1 MQQIRFGPAKIAA
14 MPTNATSS
22 SVHGLIDSK
31 GLARELGVS
40 PATIRSWRS
49 RGAEWLPE
57 PVGELSGVVW
67 QVSDLEEIQSRMP
80 SGVGRPAKRGVARRA
95 DADFVKAIRR
105 SRGIYY
111 TPDDAAHFMAKWLVR
126 HPGGTYLEPSL
137 GEGIFIEA
145 VNDAEKALGGDRPHW
160 VAVELDAHAA
170 MGASRKG
177 LVHSHELRIG
187 DFLAQDLPSVDGA
200 IANPPYIRLRHLDDG
215 ARQRAL
221 EVAERCLG
229 QKMKPSGSI
238 WMPFVLH
245 MVEAIKKGG
254 RLAVVLPLDLTYVS
268 YGFPLWSYLARSF
281 RSLRVLRSRKRIFQD
296 INQDVLILFADDKG
310 GATRTVQYEAYESLE
325 EMIHGTGA
333 AGGSIF
339 IDSVTSGDRAF
350 QRALLPDGAEDLL
363 AEGLESGRLVTA
375 SELARFHIGYVAG
388 DKDFF
393 HPTAETIER
402 YKLPR
407 SSLQKSLINARR
419 LRGKGLRT
427 SGLDADQAD
436 LLWDPQGDLTPG
448 EKQYIRKGEK
458 LGVHQGYKAQRR
470 SPWYKVP
477 GVKTPDAII
486 TVFSE
491 QPLLLVNDD
500 KWTASNSLLCAYV
513 HEGVTAEEFA
523 ASWYNPLSLL
533 SVGLEVHS
541 LGGGVM
547 VMVPGEA
554 SKITL
559 LNPRHVD
566 PDLSRVD
573 EILRTGNISAA
584 YEVGSQS
591 LENALGKQGRDLI
604 LASVESLTRWRAR

>member
-1 MQQIRFGPAKIAA
+1 
-14 MPTNATSS
+14 MPTDAAHS
-22 SVHGLIDSK
+22 SVNGLIDSH

-40 PATIRSWRS
+40 PATIRSWRK

-57 PVGELSGVVW
+57 PVGELSGAVW
-67 QVSDLEEIQSRMP
+67 RVSDLEALKARMP
-80 SGVGRPAKRGVARRA
+80 SGVGRPPKRDVARRA
-95 DADFVKAIRR
+95 DTDFAKAIRR

-126 HPGGTYLEPSL
+126 QPGGTYLEPSL
-137 GEGIFIEA
+137 GDGIFIEA
-145 VNDAEKALGGDRPHW
+145 VNDAERALGGDRPHW
-160 VAVELDAHAA
+160 VAVELDVQAA
-170 MGASRKG
+170 MEASRKG
-177 LVHSHELRIG
+177 LVQSNELRIG
-187 DFLAQDLPSVDGA
+187 DFLAQDPPSVEGA
-200 IANPPYIRLRHLDDG
+200 IANPPYVRLRHLDDE

-221 EVAERCLG
+221 DVAERCLG

-245 MVEAIKKGG
+245 MVEVIKKGG
-254 RLAVVLPLDLTYVS
+254 RLAIVLPLDLTYVS
-268 YGFPLWSYLARSF
+268 YGFPLWSYLARNF
-281 RSLRVLRSRKRIFQD
+281 GSLRVLRSRKRIFQD
-296 INQDVLILFADDKG
+296 INQDVLILLADEKG
-310 GATRTVQYEAYESLE
+310 GATQTVHYEAYESLE
-325 EMIHGTGA
+325 EMVHGTGS
-333 AGGSIF
+333 AGGPIS
-339 IDSVTSGDRAF
+339 IDSITSGDRAF
-350 QRALLPDGAEDLL
+350 QRALLPEGVEDLL
-363 AEGLESGRLVTA
+363 TEGLESKRLVIA
-375 SELARFHIGYVAG
+375 SELAKFHIGYVAG

-393 HPTAETIER
+393 HPTAETVEQ

-407 SSLQKSLINARR
+407 TSLHKSLINARR

-427 SGLDADQAD
+427 SGLEADQAD
-436 LLWDPQGDLTPG
+436 LLWDPQEVLTPG

-491 QPLLLVNDD
+491 QPLVLVNDD
-500 KWTASNSLLCAYV
+500 GWTASNSLLCAYV

-559 LNPRHVD
+559 LNPQYVEA
-566 PDLSRVD
+566 DLSRVD
-573 EILRTGNISAA
+573 ELLRAGDIPAA
-584 YEVGSQS
+584 YEAGSHS
-591 LENALGKQGRDLI
+591 LKNTLGKQGMELI
-604 LASVESLTRWRAR
+604 LASLEDLTRWRTK